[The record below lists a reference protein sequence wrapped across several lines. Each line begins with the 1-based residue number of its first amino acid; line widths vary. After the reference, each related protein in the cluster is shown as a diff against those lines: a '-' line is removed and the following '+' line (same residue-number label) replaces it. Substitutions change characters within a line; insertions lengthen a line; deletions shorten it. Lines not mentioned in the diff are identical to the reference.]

1 MPGRDD
7 LQRRFPPLVE
17 PGPPLSAS
25 DTERYSRHLILPGI
39 GSAGQRRL
47 RTARVLVV
55 GAGGLGSPALL
66 YLAAAGVGTIG
77 IVDADRV
84 DATNLQRQVVHT
96 DADVGRLKVDS
107 ARDRVLA
114 ANPAV
119 HVRTHPVR
127 LTAANALEVLGGYDL
142 VLDGADNFPTRYLV
156 DDACAMLGIPDV
168 WGSILG
174 FDGQAGVFWAPHGPT
189 YRELFPQPPAPGSVP
204 SCAEGGV
211 LGALCATVGSVMA
224 TEAVKLICGIGE
236 PLVGRLLVLDSLG
249 GRWRS
254 LPVRAPEQRTPV
266 TELID
271 YDAFCGVEEGPAAVA
286 PADEIDVRTLARMLR
301 ARDAGDEDF
310 VLVDVR
316 QPHEREIVAIP
327 GDVGVPLAELEADP
341 LGVAADGRRVVLYCK
356 SGTRSARALAALRAA
371 GHADAV
377 HVAGG
382 VLAWVREIEPAKPVY

>member
-1 MPGRDD
+1 VPGRDD
-7 LQRRFPPLVE
+7 RQGPFPPLVE

-25 DTERYSRHLILPGI
+25 DTERYSRHLILPEI
-39 GSAGQRRL
+39 GPIGQRRL
-47 RTARVLVV
+47 RNARVLVV

-84 DATNLQRQVVHT
+84 DASNLQRQVVHA

-119 HVRTHPVR
+119 DVRTHPVR
-127 LTAANALEVLGGYDL
+127 LTAANALEVLRGYDL

-156 DDACAMLGIPDV
+156 DDACAMLGTPDV

-174 FDGQAGVFWAPHGPT
+174 FDGQTGVFWAPHGPT
-189 YRELFPQPPAPGSVP
+189 YRELFPQPPAAGSVP

-224 TEAVKLICGIGE
+224 TEAVKLICGVGE
-236 PLVGRLLVLDSLG
+236 PLVGRLLVLDSLSS
-249 GRWRS
+249 RWRS
-254 LPVRAPEQRTPV
+254 LPVRAPEQRTAV

-271 YDAFCGVEEGPAAVA
+271 YDAFCGVEKVPAAVA
-286 PADEIDVRTLARMLR
+286 TGDEIDVRTLARMLR
-301 ARDAGDEDF
+301 ARDAGEEDF

-316 QPHEREIVAIP
+316 QPYEREIVAIP

-356 SGTRSARALAALRAA
+356 SGARSARAVAALRAA
-371 GHADAV
+371 GRADVA

-382 VLAWVREIEPAKPVY
+382 VLAWVREIEPAKPAY